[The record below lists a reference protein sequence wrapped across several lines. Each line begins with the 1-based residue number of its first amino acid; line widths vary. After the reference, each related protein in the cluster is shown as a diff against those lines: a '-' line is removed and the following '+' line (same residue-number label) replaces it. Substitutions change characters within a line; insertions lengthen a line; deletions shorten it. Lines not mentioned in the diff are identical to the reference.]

1 MNIIFFGP
9 PGSGKGT
16 QAKLISEYLKI
27 SHLSTGDILRQKLN
41 EEDELSKE
49 LKIIMSSGNL
59 VSDNLLNQII
69 VQKLSSNDC
78 LNGFILDGYPRTIKQ
93 AEYLTSLMK
102 ENSFTI
108 DLIFSFKID
117 FKTVQQRIMD
127 RFEKEKRTDD
137 NIDSV
142 KTRLEKY
149 TKETHPVSEH
159 FRKNFSNIFFEV
171 NASQEIS
178 EIQKELRKILK
189 KGQN

>member
-16 QAKLISEYLKI
+16 QAKLLSEYLKI

-69 VQKLSSNDC
+69 TQKLSSNDC
-78 LNGFILDGYPRTIKQ
+78 LNGFILDGYPRTLNQ
-93 AEYLTSLMK
+93 AEYLISMMK

-108 DLIFSFKID
+108 DLIFSFNID
-117 FKTVQQRIMD
+117 FKIVEQRIMD

-137 NIDSV
+137 NMGSV
-142 KTRLEKY
+142 KTRLENY

-159 FRKNFSNIFFEV
+159 FRKSFSDIFFGV